1 MENERNIIGQQLPVA
16 HPVECPE
23 GYSPINLIPRALF
36 PDFGGVNRNMPSM
49 SFFGLDRHLGLTTNS
64 NTHNLIDCFHMTS
77 RGHIYQCTKRW
88 IGCHV
93 CVQKKSCG
101 NWIFFY
107 SKQFAKLLTT
117 WLKTIYWKSSAL
129 YIFWHFERKA
139 CTAFF
144 RWRQN
149 KSMSAWNKLTAST
162 RGPIPSV
169 WRFASFKFMGR
180 KR

>member
-16 HPVECPE
+16 HPVACPE

-49 SFFGLDRHLGLTTNS
+49 SFFGLDRHLGLTPNS

-77 RGHIYQCTKRW
+77 RGHIYMYKTMNQLPCLCT
-88 IGCHV
+88 
-93 CVQKKSCG
+93 KKSCG

-107 SKQFAKLLTT
+107 SKKFAKLLTT

-129 YIFWHFERKA
+129 CIFWHFERKVR
-139 CTAFF
+139 TAFF
-144 RWRQN
+144 KDKIKVLVHEIN
-149 KSMSAWNKLTAST
+149 
-162 RGPIPSV
+162 
-169 WRFASFKFMGR
+169 
-180 KR
+180 

>member
-1 MENERNIIGQQLPVA
+1 MENERNINGQQLPVA

-36 PDFGGVNRNMPSM
+36 PDFGGVNRNMPSI
-49 SFFGLDRHLGLTTNS
+49 SFFGLDRHLGLTPNS

-77 RGHIYQCTKRW
+77 RGHIYMYKTMNRLPCLCT
-88 IGCHV
+88 
-93 CVQKKSCG
+93 KKSCG

-107 SKQFAKLLTT
+107 SKQVAKLLTT

-139 CTAFF
+139 RTAFF
-144 RWRQN
+144 
-149 KSMSAWNKLTAST
+149 KDK
-162 RGPIPSV
+162 IKV
-169 WRFASFKFMGR
+169 WVHEIN
-180 KR
+180 